1 MLHRFAAGFNPPY
14 ISATPEVNVFDISA
28 NDEFIVM
35 ASDGVWDELDN
46 QMVVDIVSEVLKKG
60 NSVEVAANTVV
71 ESCLSHAASTYS
83 TLLLPAERNEL
94 TPKQLKGLQAGQ
106 RRRFHDDMSV
116 IIIKLHPGS

>member
-1 MLHRFAAGFNPPY
+1 MTHKKEFIESIPLLHRFIASFNPPY
-14 ISATPEVNVFDISA
+14 ISATPEVNVFDIGA

-71 ESCLSHAASTYS
+71 ESCLAHAAST
-83 TLLLPAERNEL
+83 
-94 TPKQLKGLQAGQ
+94 
-106 RRRFHDDMSV
+106 H
-116 IIIKLHPGS
+116 

>member
-1 MLHRFAAGFNPPY
+1 MWRAFCNLRDASAISFWRYVFWSSVKQKKEFIKSIPLLHRFIASFNPPY
-14 ISATPEVNVFDISA
+14 ISATPEVNVFDIGA

-71 ESCLSHAASTYS
+71 ESCLAHAAST
-83 TLLLPAERNEL
+83 
-94 TPKQLKGLQAGQ
+94 
-106 RRRFHDDMSV
+106 H
-116 IIIKLHPGS
+116 